1 MKGYLPFRRVPY
13 RQIKQRRWSKKDM
26 RKICIYRY
34 NSPVTFSR
42 RLITFIIDFL
52 VLVMVTLFGYILCE
66 QVNAALPNT
75 KANVITQ
82 EAKTLQGELT
92 ELLETAHL
100 GYMVDGNICSTGE
113 MAENYVTTLYLFSL
127 DELHEEY
134 EEPLYYYYGNFK
146 ETHANHFV
154 GDLGN
159 IGEQYIYNRILE
171 EIDNE
176 NKQYYAEQD
185 TWAYPML
192 RKEAATALKEWL
204 ENKQETTTIDDVSY
218 NGAKIAEDIVQVYKT
233 LLQEARDELC
243 SGYKGYAEKYG
254 SLNNLRNDLVGY
266 KIRTLIFVYL
276 FITVIWYIVFPTIL
290 KNGASLSNRMFKM
303 GACTKNG
310 EEIPLWSVILK
321 WGMKT
326 LKYFNVIYF
335 VLILLYSI
343 NSKTFMDYRI
353 LGNVKFST
361 FYVISAGL
369 MILGVVCC
377 AVDKKKYRTLSD
389 FISMQE
395 MKDLRD

>member
-1 MKGYLPFRRVPY
+1 MG
-13 RQIKQRRWSKKDM
+13 M

-100 GYMVDGNICSTGE
+100 GYMVNGNICDTGE
-113 MAENYVTTLYLFSL
+113 MAENYISTLYQFSL
-127 DELHEEY
+127 DELQEEY
-134 EEPLYYYYGNFK
+134 EEPLYDYYGDFK
-146 ETHANHFV
+146 EMQASNFS
-154 GDLGN
+154 GKLGSV
-159 IGEQYIYNRILE
+159 GEQYIYNRILE
-171 EIDNE
+171 EIDNK
-176 NKQYYAEQD
+176 NKQYYVEQD

-192 RKEAATALKEWL
+192 RKEVAMALKEWL
-204 ENKQETTTIDDVSY
+204 ENKQETTTIDDVLY

-326 LKYFNVIYF
+326 LKYFNVSYF